1 MTEKS
6 KTAKTQKKT
15 TKRIVSKGGKI
26 IKPAFSAAKV
36 KFLDRELSW
45 LAFNARVLQEAS
57 DSKVPL
63 LERVKF
69 LGIFSNNLDEFFRVR
84 VASIRRL
91 LKIKKA
97 AGLKEAQV
105 LKTELEAIRT
115 TVLEQQEEFQR
126 IYSKELIPAMAS
138 KGIVIVNENQLTDEE
153 EESVREYFIS
163 EVSGRL
169 NPLMLQHGKDIPM
182 LKDGAIYLAVK
193 MQNKASS
200 SIQFA
205 LVLIPARQL
214 GRFYILPKSNEKS
227 TRIILLDDIIR
238 LCLPQLFSSL
248 DFDTFQANTI
258 KITRDAELDLD
269 NEVAMPLLEKVEKSL
284 KQRKTGVP
292 TRFIYD
298 EEIPRDLLE
307 FLKRK
312 LKIDK
317 DGSIPGGRYHNFRDF
332 IGFPKVGDADLRYN
346 KPEPARIAEID
357 KAKSMLNVISRHDVL
372 LSYPY
377 QSFDYVIR
385 LLREAAIDPS
395 VFAIRIS
402 LYRLAENSS
411 IAEALINA
419 VQNGKQVTVVMELR
433 ARFMEEHNIYWANR
447 LKEGGANVIYG
458 IPDFKVHS
466 KLIVVSRR
474 VGFQTEHIVHIGTGN
489 FNEDTARLYCDHSF
503 LTSKKRIAAEC
514 LKVFEMIQNFKPEKF
529 TFQTLWVSPVNTRTR
544 FIALLNREIK
554 NAVKGKPA
562 RAIIKVNSLV
572 DDVCMEAIL
581 KAAHKGVKIDL
592 IIRGICCLPL
602 NNTHQNIRAVS
613 IIDKYLEHARIFYFE
628 NSGEP
633 EVFIGSADLM
643 QRNLQ
648 ARVEVTVPVADK
660 NLKRQLIQV
669 LETQLADNV
678 KARILDS
685 KMQNQLKKPETNEP
699 SIRAQL
705 LLHSQF
711 ATSL

>member
-1 MTEKS
+1 MIKKS
-6 KTAKTQKKT
+6 SASNPKVKNATPVKISTAK
-15 TKRIVSKGGKI
+15 R
-26 IKPAFSAAKV
+26 KV
-36 KFLDRELSW
+36 APHKAGQVRFLDRELSW
-45 LAFNARVLQEAS
+45 LAFNARVLQEAA
-57 DSKVPL
+57 DAKVPL

-97 AGLKEAQV
+97 AGFKEARNI
-105 LKTELEAIRT
+105 KTELEAIRE
-115 TVLEQQEEFQR
+115 TVLQQQEEFQR

-138 KGIVIVNENQLTDEE
+138 KGIFIVNENQLTEQE
-153 EESVREYFIS
+153 EESVREYFTS

-193 MQNKASS
+193 MQNRASFN
-200 SIQFA
+200 IQFA

-214 GRFYILPKSNEKS
+214 GRFYILPKSKENS
-227 TRIILLDDIIR
+227 IRIILLDDIIR

-269 NEVAMPLLEKVEKSL
+269 NEVAVPLLEKVEKSL

-292 TRFIYD
+292 TRFVYD
-298 EEIPRDLLE
+298 EEIPADLLE

-312 LKIDK
+312 LRIDK

-332 IGFPKVGDADLRYN
+332 IGFPKVGDATLRYN

-357 KAKSMLNVISRHDVL
+357 KAKSMLNVISKHDLL

-395 VFAIRIS
+395 VFAIKIS

-433 ARFMEEHNIYWANR
+433 ARFMEEHNIFWANR
-447 LKEGGANVIYG
+447 LKEEGANVIYG

-474 VGFQTEHIVHIGTGN
+474 LGFETEHIVHIGTGN
-489 FNEDTARLYCDHSF
+489 FNEETARLYCDHSL
-503 LTSKKRIAAEC
+503 LTAKKRIAAEC
-514 LKVFEMIQNFKPEKF
+514 LKVFDMIQNFKPEKYSF
-529 TFQTLWVSPVNTRTR
+529 KTLWVSPVNTRNQ
-544 FIALLNREIK
+544 FIAKLNREMK
-554 NAVKGKPA
+554 NAAKGKPA

-572 DDVCMEAIL
+572 DDVCMESVL
-581 KAAHKGVKIDL
+581 KAADKGVQIDL

-602 NNTHQNIRAVS
+602 NSSHKNIRAVS

-628 NSGEP
+628 NAGDP
-633 EVFIGSADLM
+633 ELFIGSADLM

-678 KARILDS
+678 KARILDE
-685 KMQNQLKKPETNEP
+685 KMQNELKKPEKGKP
-699 SIRAQL
+699 AIRSQM

-711 ATSL
+711 ATSH

>member
-1 MTEKS
+1 MIKKS
-6 KTAKTQKKT
+6 
-15 TKRIVSKGGKI
+15 
-26 IKPAFSAAKV
+26 SASNPKV
-36 KFLDRELSW
+36 KNATPVKTRSAKRKVAPHKVGQVRFLDRELSW
-45 LAFNARVLQEAS
+45 LAFNARVLQEAA
-57 DSKVPL
+57 DAKVPL

-97 AGLKEAQV
+97 AGLKEARNI
-105 LKTELEAIRT
+105 KTELEAIRE
-115 TVLEQQEEFQR
+115 TVLQQQEEFQR

-138 KGIVIVNENQLTDEE
+138 KGIFIVNENQLTEQE
-153 EESVREYFIS
+153 EESVREYFTS

-193 MQNKASS
+193 MQNRASFN
-200 SIQFA
+200 IQFA

-214 GRFYILPKSNEKS
+214 GRFYILPKSKENS
-227 TRIILLDDIIR
+227 IRIILLDDIIR

-269 NEVAMPLLEKVEKSL
+269 NEVAVPLLEKVEKSL

-292 TRFIYD
+292 TRFVYD
-298 EEIPRDLLE
+298 EEIPADLLE

-312 LKIDK
+312 LRIDK

-332 IGFPKVGDADLRYN
+332 IGFPKVGDATLRYN

-357 KAKSMLNVISRHDVL
+357 KAKSMLNVISKHDLL

-395 VFAIRIS
+395 VFAIKIS

-433 ARFMEEHNIYWANR
+433 ARFMEEHNIFWANR
-447 LKEGGANVIYG
+447 LKEEGANVIYG

-474 VGFQTEHIVHIGTGN
+474 LGFETEHIVHIGTGN
-489 FNEDTARLYCDHSF
+489 FNEETARLYCDHSL
-503 LTSKKRIAAEC
+503 LTAKKRIAAEC
-514 LKVFEMIQNFKPEKF
+514 LKVFDMIQNFKPEKYSF
-529 TFQTLWVSPVNTRTR
+529 KTLWVSPVNTRNQ
-544 FIALLNREIK
+544 FIAKLNREMK
-554 NAVKGKPA
+554 NAAKGKPA
-562 RAIIKVNSLV
+562 RAIIKVNSVV
-572 DDVCMEAIL
+572 DDVCMESVL
-581 KAAHKGVKIDL
+581 KAADKGVQIDL

-602 NNTHQNIRAVS
+602 NSSHKNIRAVS

-628 NSGEP
+628 NAGDP
-633 EVFIGSADLM
+633 ELFIGSADLM

-678 KARILDS
+678 KARILDE
-685 KMQNQLKKPETNEP
+685 KMQNELKKPEKGKP
-699 SIRAQL
+699 AIRSQM

-711 ATSL
+711 ATSH